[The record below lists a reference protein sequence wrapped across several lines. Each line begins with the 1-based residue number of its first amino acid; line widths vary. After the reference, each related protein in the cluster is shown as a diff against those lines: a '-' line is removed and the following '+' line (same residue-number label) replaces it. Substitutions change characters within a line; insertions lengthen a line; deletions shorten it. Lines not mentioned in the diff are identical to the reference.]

1 MGRAFSCAAQQWA
14 PPRILVTDDSDVAR
28 ALFRRLLSRRG
39 YIVEE
44 AATGAAALE
53 TVDADPPDLL
63 LLDLRLPD
71 IDGSDVLRQLRA
83 ERSIDALPTIMI
95 SGELDGEVAAACLDM
110 GANDFLMKPVFA
122 ALLYARVETCL
133 INRHPHAD
141 MQCRLPTPRLANA
154 ASDRGMP
161 M

>member
-1 MGRAFSCAAQQWA
+1 MGRALSCAAQQWA
-14 PPRILVTDDSDVAR
+14 PQRILVTDDSEVAR
-28 ALFRRLLSRRG
+28 TLFRRLLSRRG

-53 TVDADPPDLL
+53 AVDADPPDLL

-71 IDGSDVLRQLRA
+71 IDGSEVLRQLRT
-83 ERSIDALPTIMI
+83 ERSIDMLPTIMI

-110 GANDFLMKPVFA
+110 GANDFLMKPVLG

-133 INRHPHAD
+133 VNRHPRPD
-141 MQCRLPTPRLANA
+141 TLPASRPTNA
-154 ASDRGMP
+154 LSDWGP
-161 M
+161 PI